1 MCADDDDEA
10 DDGENQ
16 QRGHHQAGGEEQKG
30 SEDAI
35 KELRYE
41 KAVEELFEDVV
52 GKQELRQCIMVSSTS
67 AIQCGISS
75 VHQQPQPTAF
85 DTQSSC
91 VSYKVRWEQ
100 FKMVMH
106 ERRLCACRVR

>member
-16 QRGHHQAGGEEQKG
+16 QRGHHQAGGEEHKG

-35 KELRYE
+35 EELRYE

-52 GKQELRQCIMVSSTS
+52 GNQKEQTAALLTSNYVSAPWS
-67 AIQCGISS
+67 AALLPYN
-75 VHQQPQPTAF
+75 VDFH
-85 DTQSSC
+85 
-91 VSYKVRWEQ
+91 
-100 FKMVMH
+100 
-106 ERRLCACRVR
+106 